1 MDCGSGGVA
10 ADQLSKR
17 KSEQTVFL
25 CSGLSALLY
34 IHFQNLGTEFHAA
47 KAIKRQRSF
56 RVPLLPRKSKPAFIQ
71 ISFFGKTIIFPYFDF
86 SLQLFLSFSFFSRSN
101 RIRIKSKLF
110 NLFHLPPAQQPFPCK
125 KLFYPL
131 LFFPPAPC
139 HKSLS
144 LLSSSVPT
152 DRKARRQK
160 VVRALFFLY
169 SSTRDSFPY
178 IERRRTTLTGNGKQL
193 HFRII
198 FFISFSFSLLQRGG
212 EGEEMRIH
220 TASLLFLL
228 LPPPKGREEGNEHPW
243 KHAAEWVGLRIV
255 HFAQKWKQAT

>member
-1 MDCGSGGVA
+1 MHTF
-10 ADQLSKR
+10 SKPWDR
-17 KSEQTVFL
+17 IPCCQSNQETKIFSCPTSAKEEQTRIHPN
-25 CSGLSALLY
+25 LL
-34 IHFQNLGTEFHAA
+34 
-47 KAIKRQRSF
+47 F
-56 RVPLLPRKSKPAFIQ
+56 R
-71 ISFFGKTIIFPYFDF
+71 KTIIFPYFDF

-144 LLSSSVPT
+144 LPSSSVPT

-160 VVRALFFLY
+160 VVRVLFFLY

-178 IERRRTTLTGNGKQL
+178 IEMRRTTLTGNGKQL

-212 EGEEMRIH
+212 KGEEMRIH

-243 KHAAEWVGLRIV
+243 KHAAEWVGLRIAD
-255 HFAQKWKQAT
+255 FAQKWKQPT